1 MERNG
6 KHQQPRS
13 GRGKDERRLEFRRD
27 HDRRNAAVGALGE
40 WLINRQLQPL
50 ILVDAE
56 MATIFLN
63 QAARDVL
70 RHTRWLRLSHRRL
83 RVVDP
88 GLRKDLESAVAAWP
102 GAARSSMQFSRGS
115 HALEVTAVSVSPPLS
130 GVYAITMES
139 EKAVSH
145 RLLMKSF
152 GLTHAEADVVA
163 LVHGGKN
170 RVSVAQHLGKPL
182 DTVKSRLQRA
192 YKKLTVKSQRELVKK
207 VSEWAARAYVKRS
220 HD

>member
-1 MERNG
+1 MERDG

-56 MATIFLN
+56 MAPYFLN

-88 GLRKDLESAVAAWP
+88 G
-102 GAARSSMQFSRGS
+102 F
-115 HALEVTAVSVSPPLS
+115 
-130 GVYAITMES
+130 
-139 EKAVSH
+139 
-145 RLLMKSF
+145 
-152 GLTHAEADVVA
+152 
-163 LVHGGKN
+163 
-170 RVSVAQHLGKPL
+170 
-182 DTVKSRLQRA
+182 
-192 YKKLTVKSQRELVKK
+192 
-207 VSEWAARAYVKRS
+207 
-220 HD
+220 